1 MTETLIV
8 NDPMTPGQRKLVGS
22 CLIGFGALL
31 VAVAPWVWSMA
42 WTANESGDVTSQF
55 FGAEFTLSAAS
66 TLVVMVALMAL
77 LGSVTVM
84 TLVFA
89 ARAGHG
95 TLEKAYF
102 WWYLTR
108 PVSAAG
114 LGILLYMLVVAGF
127 FNLGS
132 IESGSES
139 ALVVAAALGGL
150 AGLFTDQV
158 IDKVRKVLGLGA
170 FDTGTTRRDRR
181 RPDEDAGLAI
191 LDDARQ
197 AE

>member
-1 MTETLIV
+1 MSEQLIV
-8 NDPMTPGQRKLVGS
+8 KDPMTSGQRKLIG
-22 CLIGFGALL
+22 CYLIGFGALL
-31 VAVAPWVWSMA
+31 VAVAPWVWGMA
-42 WTANESGDVTSQF
+42 WSANESGQVTSHF
-55 FGAEFTLSAAS
+55 FGLEFTVSAPS
-66 TLVVMVALMAL
+66 TLVATVALMAL
-77 LGSVTVM
+77 IGSVTVM

-89 ARAGHG
+89 ARAGHD
-95 TLEKAYF
+95 TLEQAYL

-132 IESGSES
+132 IEGGSEG

-158 IDKVRKVLGLGA
+158 VDKVRAVLGLRRFDRGTAKRGA
-170 FDTGTTRRDRR
+170 SRD
-181 RPDEDAGLAI
+181 DDAGLAI
-191 LDDARQ
+191 LDDARR